1 MLGLVLASELSEHF
15 SRHVVSKQGASPTSL
30 DSAPGTL
37 QLCTKDHMCTEGCRG
52 GRRCSVWLEGAI
64 LQEQTSQQDVNCLK
78 DGNLGGSSEWRTP
91 DRGKK
96 EAPGEWMKERH
107 HPRSTAPSGTLTQLC
122 WLYSLPLVCDETPRT
137 AASLSIVR
145 PSRGKRCQQGHLT
158 SG

>member
-52 GRRCSVWLEGAI
+52 AEDAQFGW
-64 LQEQTSQQDVNCLK
+64 
-78 DGNLGGSSEWRTP
+78 
-91 DRGKK
+91 
-96 EAPGEWMKERH
+96 KERSY
-107 HPRSTAPSGTLTQLC
+107 RSRRLSRMSTVSRMAIWGDQVSGGLQT
-122 WLYSLPLVCDETPRT
+122 E
-137 AASLSIVR
+137 A
-145 PSRGKRCQQGHLT
+145 KRKHQV